1 MPGCPTPSIREMGG
15 ARRWCGGTMWWSTP
29 RLLAGSWS
37 RGCFTPPGGGRS
49 RSPAPIL
56 TREASDRGASWR
68 VETPTASSPARHEPV
83 TARKRVPCRFPI
95 ARRQGSN
102 HPVTDEL
109 RERLRSARCE
119 LLQVLVAGPDRAGSG
134 VDDQRIESLQPRP
147 AAIEANPAP
156 ISGTVSPGAESRRGQ
171 EVPEPGRPAYQGDLR
186 AGIGPP
192 PGQPFREERL
202 PDPRAARVE
211 PPSDSGYRALDQWV

>member
-1 MPGCPTPSIREMGG
+1 MGG

-83 TARKRVPCRFPI
+83 TARKRSHAVSHCSA
-95 ARRQGSN
+95 ARKQSPRHGRVARTTSIGA
-102 HPVTDEL
+102 L
-109 RERLRSARCE
+109 RAPPGAR
-119 LLQVLVAGPDRAGSG
+119 AGPDRAGSG

-147 AAIEANPAP
+147 AAIEANPANQRHGEP
-156 ISGTVSPGAESRRGQ
+156 RRREPQGQ